1 MVVGTAK
8 ISLYIQD
15 NHSLKGKR
23 KIVKSIIAKVQQ
35 RFNVS
40 IAEVD
45 FNDKWQRI
53 GLGLSVV
60 GNDRRFV
67 NSSLDTILTYVDS
80 LYLGE
85 IIDSDIEIVN
95 L

>member
-1 MVVGTAK
+1 VVVGTAK

-15 NHSLKGKR
+15 NHSLKEKR
-23 KIVKSIIAKVQQ
+23 KIVKSIIAKVHQ
-35 RFNVS
+35 RFNAS

-45 FNDKWQRI
+45 SNDKWQMI
-53 GLGLSVV
+53 GLGISIV

-67 NSSLDTILTYVDS
+67 NSSLDNILSFLDS

-95 L
+95 M

>member
-1 MVVGTAK
+1 VVVGTAK

-15 NHSLKGKR
+15 NHSLKEKR
-23 KIVKSIIAKVQQ
+23 KIVKSIIAKVHQ
-35 RFNVS
+35 RFNAS

-45 FNDKWQRI
+45 SNDKWQMI
-53 GLGLSVV
+53 GLGISIV

-67 NSSLDTILTYVDS
+67 NSSLDNILSYLDS

-95 L
+95 V

>member
-1 MVVGTAK
+1 MVVGVAR

-15 NHSLKGKR
+15 NHSLKEKR
-23 KIVKSIIAKVQQ
+23 KIVKSVIAKVQQ

-40 IAEVD
+40 IAEID
-45 FNDKWQRI
+45 SNDKWQMI
-53 GLGLSVV
+53 GLGISIV

-67 NSSLDTILTYVDS
+67 NSSLDKILAYIDS

-85 IIDSDIEIVN
+85 MIDSAIEIMN
-95 L
+95 I

>member
-1 MVVGTAK
+1 VVVGTAR

-15 NHSLKGKR
+15 NHSLKEKR
-23 KIVKSIIAKVQQ
+23 KIVKSVIAKVHQ
-35 RFNVS
+35 RFNAS

-45 FNDKWQRI
+45 SNDKWQMI
-53 GLGLSVV
+53 GLGISVV

-67 NSSLDTILTYVDS
+67 NSALDKILTYVDS

-85 IIDSDIEIVN
+85 IVGSDIEIVN
-95 L
+95 V

>member
-1 MVVGTAK
+1 MVVGTVK
-8 ISLYIQD
+8 ISLYIH
-15 NHSLKGKR
+15 NNRSLKEKR
-23 KIVKSIIAKVQQ
+23 KIVKSIIAKVRQ
-35 RFNVS
+35 RFNAS

-45 FNDKWQRI
+45 SNDKWQMI
-53 GLGLSVV
+53 GLGVSVV

-67 NSSLDTILTYVDS
+67 NSAIDNILSYLDS

-85 IIDSDIEIVN
+85 IIDSGIEILN